1 MSSKKEFIP
10 KELPL
15 NFEPT
20 AKIYKAL
27 NSASRRL
34 GELNGF
40 IKTIPNQDILIN
52 SLVLQ
57 EAKDSSAIE
66 NIITTHDE
74 LFLAGIDESKIT
86 QSAKEVINYE
96 AALKKGYD
104 LIKKDGLLLNKHIV
118 EIQKRLERHNAGFR
132 TQSGTTLKNPATGE
146 VKHIPPQHIDNINRL
161 MGNLEKYINDDL
173 DELDPL
179 IRLAI
184 IHYQFETI
192 HPFYD
197 GNGRTGRIINVLYLT
212 HKKLLDLPILYL
224 SAYIIKNK
232 ARYYELLENVSK
244 NSNWNEWIEY
254 ILNGIEQTSVASIK
268 LIRDI
273 DTAIQNFGELLQ
285 EKQPKIYSKDFV
297 ELLFSYPYTKIEY
310 VENKLKTSRQTA
322 SRYLKICENLSEF
335 QCVKLGRV
343 NYYVNLK
350 LFEILKQGL
359 VF

>member
-1 MSSKKEFIP
+1 MSPKKEFIP

-15 NFEPT
+15 NLEPT

-74 LFLAGIDESKIT
+74 LFLARIDESKIT
-86 QSAKEVINYE
+86 QRAKEVRNYE
-96 AALKKGYD
+96 AALKKGYN
-104 LIKKDGLLLNKHIV
+104 LIRKDGLLLNRHILEV
-118 EIQKRLERHNAGFR
+118 QKRLERHNAGFR
-132 TQSGTTLKNPATGE
+132 TQSGTLLKNPATGE
-146 VKHIPPQHIDNINRL
+146 VKHIPPQHIDDINRL
-161 MGNLEKYINDDL
+161 MANLERYINDDL

-232 ARYYELLENVSK
+232 TKYYELLENASRDRK
-244 NSNWNEWIEY
+244 WYEWIEY
-254 ILNGIEQTSVASIK
+254 ILNGIEQTSIASIK
-268 LIRDI
+268 LIKDI
-273 DTAIQNFGELLQ
+273 DAAMQNFGELLKK
-285 EKQPKIYSKDFV
+285 KQPKIYSKDFI
-297 ELLFSYPYTKIEY
+297 ELLFSYPYTKIES
-310 VENKLKTSRQTA
+310 VENKLKISRQTA
-322 SRYLKICENLSEF
+322 SRYLKNCENLGEF
-335 QCVKLGRV
+335 KCVKLGRV
-343 NYYVNLK
+343 NYYVNLR
-350 LFEILKQGL
+350 LFEILKRGL